1 MKIPNEKAIS
11 MVVMLL
17 ILLVITSILSMTN
30 KFILR
35 KYTHKKIRIRNDL
48 HKIFQQF
55 CEREEVDEPKIVES
69 NSFWYRPITHT
80 VGVKNLESSFLLDA
94 FAFVHEL
101 YHSKDRNRL
110 LKIQSIVS
118 IYTYLTSVLLKIIA
132 LYSIWFGK
140 NISFLK
146 PMLVIDVIILLACLF
161 LTLLIE
167 SYASKEAISFL
178 KENKYLQ
185 ENQLVESIAFYAKLS
200 YCYQFITYILLS
212 LILFYLM

>member
-140 NISFLK
+140 
-146 PMLVIDVIILLACLF
+146 D
-161 LTLLIE
+161 
-167 SYASKEAISFL
+167 ISFL

>member
-35 KYTHKKIRIRNDL
+35 KYTHKKIRIRN
-48 HKIFQQF
+48 
-55 CEREEVDEPKIVES
+55 DEPKIVES

-167 SYASKEAISFL
+167 SYASKEAVSFL